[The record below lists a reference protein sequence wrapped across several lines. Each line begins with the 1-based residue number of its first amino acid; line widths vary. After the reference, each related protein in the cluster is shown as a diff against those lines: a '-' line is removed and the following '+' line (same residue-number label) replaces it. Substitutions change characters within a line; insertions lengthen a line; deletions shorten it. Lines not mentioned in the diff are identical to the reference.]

1 MLSKLFSFKDFDG
14 HYDFRIFGIK
24 ISFRHKSKFK
34 YSPATEYGVTR
45 EKRTPQV
52 IVSLTSFP
60 ARINTTHLAINTIL
74 RQTFKPDRVIL
85 WLAEEQFLN
94 KEADLPSEL
103 IKLKDLGLEIKW
115 CEDIKSYKKLIPA
128 LKEFPNDI
136 IVTADDDI
144 YYQEDWL
151 ESLYKVYE
159 QNPNNVVVQRVR
171 RIKLDNNKIK
181 VISNRKIVS
190 VDFSSPS
197 YFNQML
203 GGSGCLYPPN
213 SLHNEIFNTNKA
225 LNLLPTNDDIYF
237 WAMTILNKVK
247 IKVAKGLDFNLYQM
261 DLRESSLSKI
271 NNALEQN
278 IEKDPFKIMYSEYPQ
293 ILHILKEDI

>member
-14 HYDFRIFGIK
+14 HYTFRLFGIK
-24 ISFRHKSKFK
+24 LSFKHKCKFK
-34 YSPATEYGVTR
+34 YVPATEYGVTR

-85 WLAEEQFLN
+85 WLADEQFPN
-94 KEADLPSEL
+94 KENDLPNEI

-144 YYQEDWL
+144 YYPVDWL
-151 ESLYKVYE
+151 ESLYNSYKAFPDCV
-159 QNPNNVVVQRVR
+159 NVQRAMR
-171 RIKLDNNKIK
+171 LTFKDNKI
-181 VISNRKIVS
+181 IYLGSNAAQELNY
-190 VDFSSPS
+190 DNPS
-197 YFNQML
+197 YFNQQL
-203 GGSGCLYPPN
+203 GGTGGLYPPN
-213 SLHNEIFNTNKA
+213 ILNKEIFNMKL
-225 LNLLPTNDDIYF
+225 LNILPTSDDVAF
-237 WAMTILNKVK
+237 WAMAVLNRKR
-247 IKVAKGLDFNLYQM
+247 IKVVNKNWSINSIDG
-261 DLRESSLSKI
+261 LRESSLS
-271 NNALEQN
+271 LQN
-278 IEKDPFKIMYSEYPQ
+278 RNYTPNKSNKEVLMEEYSLLNEIIKEEYV
-293 ILHILKEDI
+293 